1 MYTVEFGSDA
11 TIITSLD
18 DTGKYD
24 DVQVIIG
31 DNGGVYLRQ
40 FDEVTDEH
48 EIIYISYKQFLEI
61 VTSVNSTEGAYRL
74 EIQQ

>member
-1 MYTVEFGSDA
+1 MYTVEFESDA

-48 EIIYISYKQFLEI
+48 AIIYISYKQFLEI
-61 VTSVNSTEGAYRL
+61 VTSVTL
-74 EIQQ
+74 H

>member
-1 MYTVEFGSDA
+1 MYTVEFESDA

-48 EIIYISYKQFLEI
+48 SIIYISYKQFLEI